1 MRGGR
6 LHSGV
11 LARGLR
17 DALERLGARVRTE
30 YPVRPGRGAG
40 AVDLYAELGGTRVAI
55 EVELGVRRVR
65 QDIRKAEALGVDTL
79 VIVTPTPKVAA
90 LALRYV
96 RTQTQSSVRVHVLP
110 FGRALA
116 FLSQVFGVDSR
127 QDTKSESG
135 SSRTRSRTERVE

>member
-1 MRGGR
+1 
-6 LHSGV
+6 
-11 LARGLR
+11 
-17 DALERLGARVRTE
+17 
-30 YPVRPGRGAG
+30 
-40 AVDLYAELGGTRVAI
+40 LYAELGGTRVAI

-127 QDTKSESG
+127 QDTKSKSG

>member
-6 LHSGV
+6 LHSDV

-17 DALERLGARVRTE
+17 DALERLGARVWSE

-40 AVDLYAELGGTRVAI
+40 ALDLYAELNGKRLAI
-55 EVELGVRRVR
+55 EVELGVRRVL
-65 QDIRKAEALGVDTL
+65 QDVRKAEALGVNTL

-90 LALRYV
+90 LAICHLRT
-96 RTQTQSSVRVHVLP
+96 RTQSPVQVHVLP

-116 FLSQVFGVDSR
+116 FLSQVFAVDSR

-135 SSRTRSRTERVE
+135 SPTTARTDKVG